1 MNTSYAV
8 FPGAKNEEL
17 REVGGKAKSLID
29 MTAQGMPVPPGLV
42 LKVSYF
48 APWFEQLRKTSEWK
62 TFENASG
69 ADMQEICTRLKEQV
83 SGLRLDQNQLSLLGS
98 ALSQIPNAK
107 LYAVRSS
114 SPEEDLEGRSFAGA
128 YETVLGVKR
137 ESLEAAIKTCFAS
150 CLDYAI
156 FAYKQKHEMNPY
168 DPKIA
173 VVIQKQLH
181 SDVAGVGFSVNPLT
195 NDFDEAVITANFG
208 LGESVVAGTATP
220 DTFIVNKE
228 TRTIKSKVIGKKE
241 MAVRLGEDGGT
252 HEEQAPSNKMIG
264 ENKSAD
270 KNDIK
275 PALNNRQVRKV
286 SDLIKKVEDI
296 IEKPVD
302 IEWAFENEQ
311 LYLLQARPITAYQP
325 LSPDMMTIPPA
336 RRRVYV
342 DVTKCVQ
349 GIFDPL
355 SVMATSFL
363 RGLIRKLGKK
373 LYGVDANN
381 INSTLAYVSGG
392 HLYLNLSTA
401 FMFFGKKKVV
411 HLLNILDPL
420 TAKAVDSVSEK
431 EYVSQNVG
439 LFLAPLKLAGVLP
452 TVAPK
457 MIGSAHNPEQAYED
471 LSMHLNKYRTT
482 LRELEKKNLPIP
494 ELYEKI
500 AANLED
506 FVIKHLIPRFGI
518 SRIMI
523 EQIKGLV
530 GPEFKE
536 EANLLNQS
544 LPHNVTVE
552 MGLALYDLAQ
562 LLPQGMTPTELAH
575 GIVHRN
581 LPEDFLAAW
590 DKFIENYGHRGPK
603 ELDIASPRYEND
615 PSFLVMQLISLRDIA
630 PENSPRARHDRS
642 VAERVAAYGKIR
654 KALENTNSKK
664 AKKFDEEYKIIVN
677 LGGLRE
683 TPKFSVIYAM
693 NILRKGL
700 LKQSEQWV
708 AEDRLDFAA
717 QIFDM
722 TLEDVTRGLKDR
734 KLDLR
739 KLAKDHLDLREKY
752 KVATLPTV
760 FDSRGRIIK
769 TPPAPVKDN
778 QLSGIPISTGSVRGK
793 VKVLHS
799 PHEKPLLPGEILVA
813 RATDPGWTPL
823 FALAGGIIL
832 EVGGIL
838 QHGALVAREY
848 GLPGVSGIENATEIL
863 KDGMTVEVNGT
874 DGIITLDVKI
884 QEHVAVS

>member
-8 FPGAKNEEL
+8 FPGSKNEDL
-17 REVGGKAKSLID
+17 REVGGKARSLIE

-42 LKVSYF
+42 LKVSFF
-48 APWFEQLRKTSEWK
+48 AAWFEQLRKTPEWK
-62 TFENASG
+62 RFENGSG
-69 ADMQEICTRLKEQV
+69 DEMQEICANLKNQV
-83 SGLRLDQNQLSLLGS
+83 SALQLDQNQLNLLGT
-98 ALSQIPNAK
+98 ALAQIPNAK

-137 ESLEAAIKTCFAS
+137 EGLEAAIKTCFAS

-156 FAYKQKHEMNPY
+156 FAYKQKHSMNAY

-173 VVIQKQLH
+173 VVIQKQLN
-181 SDVAGVGFSVNPLT
+181 SDVAGVGFSVDPLT

-208 LGESVVAGTATP
+208 LGESVVAGIATP

-228 TRTIKSKVIGKKE
+228 TRNIKSKVIGKKE
-241 MAVRLGEDGGT
+241 MAVRLKDDGGT
-252 HEEQAPSNKMIG
+252 LEQISPSSTQLGSQAGHDSGASI
-264 ENKSAD
+264 A
-270 KNDIK
+270 
-275 PALNNRQVRKV
+275 ALNNRQVRRV
-286 SDLIKKVEDI
+286 SDLIKRVEET

-302 IEWAFENEQ
+302 IEWAYENEQ

-325 LSPDMMTIPPA
+325 LSPDMMTIPPE

-363 RGLIRKLGKK
+363 RTLIRKLGKK
-373 LYGVDANN
+373 LYGIDANN
-381 INSTLAYVSGG
+381 ISATLAYISGG

-411 HLLNILDPL
+411 HFLNILDPL
-420 TAKAVDSVSEK
+420 TARAVDSVSEK
-431 EYVSQNVG
+431 EYVSKNIG
-439 LFLAPLKLAGVLP
+439 LFLAPLKLAGVIP
-452 TVAPK
+452 AIGPK
-457 MIGSAHNPEQAYED
+457 VIGSAHNPEQAYDD
-471 LSMHLNKYRTT
+471 LSKHLQEYMASLK
-482 LRELEKKNLPIP
+482 ELEAKNLPIP
-494 ELYEKI
+494 ELFEKI
-500 AANLED
+500 ANKLET
-506 FVIKHLIPRFGI
+506 FVIYHLIPRFGL
-518 SRIMI
+518 SRVMI

-530 GPEFKE
+530 GPEFKD

-552 MGLALYDLAQ
+552 MGLALYDLSL
-562 LLPQGMTPTELAH
+562 LLPDGMSATELANA
-575 GIVHRN
+575 IVHRS
-581 LPEDFLAAW
+581 LPESFLTEW
-590 DKFIENYGHRGPK
+590 DKFIERYGHRGPK
-603 ELDIASPRYEND
+603 ELDIASPRYSSD
-615 PSFLVMQLISLRDIA
+615 PSFLVTQLISLKAIA
-630 PENSPRARHDRS
+630 PENSPRARHKRS
-642 VAERVAAYGKIR
+642 VEEREAAYKTIR
-654 KALENTNSKK
+654 ESLLQTNARK
-664 AKKFDEEYKIIVN
+664 AKKFDEEYKIILN

-683 TPKFSVIYAM
+683 TPKYSVIFAM
-693 NILRKGL
+693 NVLRNGL
-700 LKQSEQWV
+700 LRQAEEWV
-708 AEDRLDFAA
+708 KEDRIDFAS

-722 TLEDVTRGLKDR
+722 TLDDISRALKDR

-739 KLAKDHLDLREKY
+739 KVTKDHQDLRDKY

-769 TPPAPVKDN
+769 TPPAPAKEN
-778 QLSGIPISTGSVRGK
+778 QLTGIAISAGVIRGK
-793 VKVLHS
+793 VKVLHN

-832 EVGGIL
+832 EVGGVL

-863 KDGMTVEVNGT
+863 KDGMMVEVNGT
-874 DGIITLDVKI
+874 DGVISLEIREEVTI
-884 QEHVAVS
+884 